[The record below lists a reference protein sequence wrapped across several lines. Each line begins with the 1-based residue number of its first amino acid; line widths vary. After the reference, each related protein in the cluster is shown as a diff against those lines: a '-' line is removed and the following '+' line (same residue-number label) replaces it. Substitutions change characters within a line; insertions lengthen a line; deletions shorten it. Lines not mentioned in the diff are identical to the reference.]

1 LSIGRESRGARSRS
15 VALSRTAVT
24 LARPEGGTFDGIDP
38 QAATA
43 KYIDSLGPAALQ
55 KAHDYTIGRE
65 WMLLWALLVAGVVTW
80 LIVRSGLLDRLDRRF
95 DQRRLALRA
104 FLVSLVYLVL
114 ASLLTLPWTIY
125 SDWWRER
132 GYGRTS
138 QPLADFLGQ
147 GVLSIAVTSLVG
159 AIFFIGVYWL
169 IRRTGRA
176 WWLWSGGLAA
186 VALAFV
192 MLLSPVL
199 IEPLFNKYEPVPP
212 GQVLDAV
219 VSMAQRAG
227 IPADKVYMFNGSRQ
241 SNNFTANAGGV
252 GSTARVA
259 ISDVALK
266 NASLDEVRAVTGH
279 EIGHY
284 VLKHTW
290 WGILVFSVLAIVFF
304 WLADRLFPRFAR
316 AFGSNA
322 AIGDPRGI
330 PVLMFIISLLGLVAL
345 PLLNTFSRTLE
356 SQADMYSLRT
366 ENRPDA
372 LSSALVKT
380 AEYRYPR
387 PSAVEEFIF
396 YDHPSVERRVLTAM
410 KWKAAHPEPP
420 AQ

>member
-1 LSIGRESRGARSRS
+1 MA
-15 VALSRTAVT
+15 
-24 LARPEGGTFDGIDP
+24 FDP

-65 WMLLWALLVAGVVTW
+65 WMLLWALLVAAVVTW

-104 FLVSLVYLVL
+104 FLVSLIYLVL

-125 SDWWRER
+125 SDWWRDKD
-132 GYGRTS
+132 YGRTS
-138 QPLADFLGQ
+138 QPLGDFLGQ
-147 GVLSIAVTSLVG
+147 SVLSIAITSVVG

-199 IEPLFNKYEPVPP
+199 IEPLFNKYQPVPP
-212 GQVLDAV
+212 GQVRDAV

-227 IPADKVYMFNGSRQ
+227 IPANKVYMFNGSRQ

-290 WGILVFSVLAIVFF
+290 WGILVFSVLAMVLF

-316 AFGSNA
+316 AFGSTA

-330 PVLMFIISLLGLVAL
+330 PVLMFIISLLGLVVL

>member
-1 LSIGRESRGARSRS
+1 MAFDPNAAAAR
-15 VALSRTAVT
+15 
-24 LARPEGGTFDGIDP
+24 
-38 QAATA
+38 
-43 KYIDSLGPAALQ
+43 YIDSLGPAALQ
-55 KAHDYTIGRE
+55 KAHDYTVGRE
-65 WMLLWALLVAGVVTW
+65 WMLLWAIVVAAVVTW

-104 FLVSLVYLVL
+104 FVVSLVYLVL

-125 SDWWRER
+125 SDWWREKS
-132 GYGRTS
+132 YGRTS
-138 QPLADFLGQ
+138 QPLGDFLGQ
-147 GVLSIAVTSLVG
+147 GVLSIAITSVVG

-186 VALAFV
+186 IALAFV

-212 GQVLDAV
+212 GQVRDAV

-252 GSTARVA
+252 GNTARVG

-266 NASLDEVRAVTGH
+266 SASLDEVRAVTGH

-290 WGILVFSVLAIVFF
+290 WGILFYSIGAILLF

-316 AFGSNA
+316 LFGSTA
-322 AIGDPRGI
+322 TIAEPRGVV
-330 PVLMFIISLLGLVAL
+330 VLGFMVSLLGLLTL
-345 PLLNTFSRTLE
+345 PLLNTFGRTLE
-356 SQADMYSLRT
+356 TEADAYSLQT

-372 LSSALVKT
+372 LASALVKT

-387 PSAVEEFIF
+387 PGKLEEILF
-396 YDHPSVERRVLTAM
+396 YDHPSVERRVHTAM
-410 KWKAAHPEPP
+410 EWKAAHPEPP
-420 AQ
+420 TP

>member
-1 LSIGRESRGARSRS
+1 MA
-15 VALSRTAVT
+15 
-24 LARPEGGTFDGIDP
+24 FDP

-55 KAHDYTIGRE
+55 KAHDYTIGKE

-138 QPLADFLGQ
+138 QPLGDFLGQ

-169 IRRTGRA
+169 IRRAGRA

-212 GQVLDAV
+212 GQVRDAV

-227 IPADKVYMFNGSRQ
+227 HSGGQGLHVQRFAPVEQFHRQRRRSRKHR
-241 SNNFTANAGGV
+241 AGGDFRRGV
-252 GSTARVA
+252 EERLAGRSPRGHR
-259 ISDVALK
+259 SRDRPL
-266 NASLDEVRAVTGH
+266 RAQAH
-279 EIGHY
+279 
-284 VLKHTW
+284 
-290 WGILVFSVLAIVFF
+290 LV
-304 WLADRLFPRFAR
+304 
-316 AFGSNA
+316 
-322 AIGDPRGI
+322 GDPG
-330 PVLMFIISLLGLVAL
+330 VLGAG
-345 PLLNTFSRTLE
+345 
-356 SQADMYSLRT
+356 D
-366 ENRPDA
+366 
-372 LSSALVKT
+372 
-380 AEYRYPR
+380 
-387 PSAVEEFIF
+387 
-396 YDHPSVERRVLTAM
+396 RVLLARGPAVPALRARLR
-410 KWKAAHPEPP
+410 KQRRHWRSARHSGADVHDLAARLSRAAAAQHLLHGRWKARPTCTR
-420 AQ
+420 